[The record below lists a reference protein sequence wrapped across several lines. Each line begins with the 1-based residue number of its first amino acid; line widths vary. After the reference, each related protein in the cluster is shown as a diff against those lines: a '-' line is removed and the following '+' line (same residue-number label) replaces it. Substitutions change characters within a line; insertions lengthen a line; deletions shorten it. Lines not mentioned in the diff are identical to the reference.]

1 MSQVTCPG
9 RNQPRREGAVQSV
22 NAPHRR
28 GGGARGGWGEMPRG
42 RPDTQATDGRGR
54 LCSLEGI
61 LRAQPGGLRC
71 AAERMGPWGWKD
83 LEEEVPGEG
92 APPGGLSD
100 PAWEWGRGV
109 GIWSWSRSLQGRWGR
124 SEGRPQVPGLAQSG
138 VPPSQPTPAGPPTG
152 LLLAPRNWASPWSDP
167 GDARPTRRRSG
178 DRTGGSPC
186 RWLRGTRAAEASTL
200 PAQALR
206 TSAKPLLRSRG
217 HRRGVPSGGGGGD
230 IIHLTRLPAEIRQ
243 GKGAMPWAG
252 CPPGGGA
259 AGSRG
264 KGDAAGAGAG
274 LRAPSARCWGGTVA
288 PSKWGAFQAT
298 PPLRSVLPLARDASE

>member
-1 MSQVTCPG
+1 MSASGPG
-9 RNQPRREGAVQSV
+9 RGACRVAGAGV
-22 NAPHRR
+22 R
-28 GGGARGGWGEMPRG
+28 G
-42 RPDTQATDGRGR
+42 D
-54 LCSLEGI
+54 
-61 LRAQPGGLRC
+61 LRC
-71 AAERMGPWGWKD
+71 PDWRKAGSHPHS
-83 LEEEVPGEG
+83 PPPQ
-92 APPGGLSD
+92 APPQGS
-100 PAWEWGRGV
+100 
-109 GIWSWSRSLQGRWGR
+109 SL
-124 SEGRPQVPGLAQSG
+124 
-138 VPPSQPTPAGPPTG
+138 PP
-152 LLLAPRNWASPWSDP
+152 PRNWASPWSDP

-230 IIHLTRLPAEIRQ
+230 IIHLTRLPAEIRP

-264 KGDAAGAGAG
+264 KGDAAGAGAGAG